1 MRAWKRDSG
10 DRLFDAM
17 RRSGVRLFGSVSLMA
32 VYAAVVSLPVEAIVV
47 RHDVDDTEFLEFAQ
61 RFPAVASVRCADGS
75 CGLGAEST
83 LIDPLW
89 LLTAAHVAT
98 DLRPGDTAEIG
109 GMIYPIERVVLHPDW
124 RSEVDIYVDI
134 ALLKLARPVAGI
146 APVPLY
152 SDTDEVGML
161 AIFVGRGGTG
171 TGLTGPVR
179 EDLRLRAAT
188 NRVESVV
195 GDSLLRFR
203 FDSPGE
209 PDVTELEGISGPG
222 DSGGPA
228 FIERDGALY
237 VVGVSV
243 GQNARPANG
252 NRGHYKVLE
261 LYTRVS
267 AFAGWL
273 SATLSEAERR
283 E

>member
-1 MRAWKRDSG
+1 
-10 DRLFDAM
+10 
-17 RRSGVRLFGSVSLMA
+17 
-32 VYAAVVSLPVEAIVV
+32 
-47 RHDVDDTEFLEFAQ
+47 
-61 RFPAVASVRCADGS
+61 
-75 CGLGAEST
+75 
-83 LIDPLW
+83 
-89 LLTAAHVAT
+89 
-98 DLRPGDTAEIG
+98 
-109 GMIYPIERVVLHPDW
+109 MIYPIERVVLHPDW